1 MSVAQRCLS
10 ISELAEAVAAAS
22 INETLFGWN
31 PWFDAGIRLGNVV
44 VLARTCRSVFYACIP
59 IIWRRLTT
67 MDDLLKCLPAHLWTL
82 VPMKTKRGDK
92 FLQLV
97 SKASINSKLISTLA
111 SILIFVS
118 FFSSDYSR
126 ILKVPT
132 GIATTYTLNTSELY
146 TYTSVN
152 PHDIQALV
160 CGKLFRGL
168 EALEPSCLPFLSL
181 YGGIRRTP
189 LTRKPR
195 RRTCSHSLHPPSP
208 HSTS

>member
-10 ISELAEAVAAAS
+10 ISELAEAIAAAS

-44 VLARTCRSVFYACIP
+44 VLARTCRSIFYACIP

-97 SKASINSKLISTLA
+97 STSINSKLISTPRVNIHFRFFLPA
-111 SILIFVS
+111 IARGSPRFRLGSLRLIRSTRQNSTPTQVS
-118 FFSSDYSR
+118 TPTISKLSSVESSF
-126 ILKVPT
+126 
-132 GIATTYTLNTSELY
+132 GA
-146 TYTSVN
+146 
-152 PHDIQALV
+152 
-160 CGKLFRGL
+160 
-168 EALEPSCLPFLSL
+168 
-181 YGGIRRTP
+181 
-189 LTRKPR
+189 
-195 RRTCSHSLHPPSP
+195 
-208 HSTS
+208 